1 MRFFFRSVVDLGR
14 LGPGVVML
22 GCIQAAPGLADSV
35 CDEGRD
41 SVPASPASSVN
52 SEYLTQCG
60 VGG

>member
-41 SVPASPASSVN
+41 SVPAPPASSVN
-52 SEYLTQCG
+52 SEYLA
-60 VGG
+60 

>member
-14 LGPGVVML
+14 LSPGVVVL
-22 GCIQAAPGLADSV
+22 GSVLAGPGLAYSV

-52 SEYLTQCG
+52 SEDLA
-60 VGG
+60 

>member
-14 LGPGVVML
+14 LGPGVVVL
-22 GCIQAAPGLADSV
+22 GCVLAGPGLADSV

-52 SEYLTQCG
+52 SEYLA
-60 VGG
+60 

>member
-1 MRFFFRSVVDLGR
+1 MRFFVRSVVDLDR

-22 GCIQAAPGLADSV
+22 GCSLAAPGLADSV

-52 SEYLTQCG
+52 SEYLA
-60 VGG
+60 